1 MASSP
6 IHPIAIGNVHLEN
19 NMVLAPM
26 AGVNDLPFRLLSRKY
41 GAGLV
46 VTEMVSAKAIT
57 YHNRN
62 TVELLETEPAERPVS
77 VQLFGSEEASMEEAA
92 DYVST
97 LPFDIVDINMGCP
110 VPKIVKNGDGSA
122 LMKAPEKA
130 ARIAAAVVKGVAGRH
145 PVTVKIRAGWDLNN
159 KNAVEVAKALE
170 AAGVSALAVHGRTR
184 EEFYSGRADWSVI
197 ADVKKAVS
205 IPVFGNGDISC
216 GADVRTMYEE
226 TGCDGFL
233 IGRAARGNPWI
244 FENIVRYCAE
254 TEYPGGV
261 SGNTSVQMDGEAKNP
276 SAGTGTENPYG
287 KPSLEEVAETIIWH
301 ARKLAEVKD
310 EYIAVREMRK
320 QAGFYTAGTR
330 DSAALRR
337 IINECESLD
346 ELEGL
351 LKKWAAGVSLT

>member
-1 MASSP
+1 MAASP
-6 IHPIAIGNVHLEN
+6 IHPIDIGDVHLEN

-62 TVELLETEPAERPVS
+62 TVDLLETEEAERPVS

-92 DYVST
+92 AYVST

-122 LMKAPEKA
+122 LMREPEKA
-130 ARIAAAVVKGVAGRH
+130 GRIAAAVVKGVAGRH
-145 PVTVKIRAGWDLNN
+145 PVTVKIRAGWGQNE

-184 EEFYSGRADWSVI
+184 EEFYSGHADWSVI
-197 ADVKKAVS
+197 ADVKKAVK
-205 IPVFGNGDISC
+205 IPVFGNGDIC
-216 GADVRTMYEE
+216 GGADALAMYEE
-226 TGCDGFL
+226 TACDGFL

-244 FENIVRYCAE
+244 FQNIEKYCKA
-254 TEYPGGV
+254 YPGGV
-261 SGNTSVQMDGEAKNP
+261 SKHPQILRGMDSENP
-276 SAGTGTENPYG
+276 QTLPDFDSENPYG
-287 KPSLEEVAETIIWH
+287 KPSPEEVAETVIWH

-337 IINECESLD
+337 AINECESLD
-346 ELEGL
+346 ALEAL
-351 LKKWAAGVSLT
+351 LKQWTAR

>member
-1 MASSP
+1 MAASP
-6 IHPIAIGNVHLEN
+6 IHPIDIGDVHLEN

-62 TVELLETEPAERPVS
+62 TVDLLETEEAERPVS

-92 DYVST
+92 AYVST

-122 LMKAPEKA
+122 LMREPEKA
-130 ARIAAAVVKGVAGRH
+130 GRIAAAVVKGVAGRH
-145 PVTVKIRAGWDLNN
+145 PVTVKIRAGWGQNE
-159 KNAVEVAKALE
+159 KNAVEVAKVLE

-205 IPVFGNGDISC
+205 IPVFGNGDITG
-216 GADVRTMYEE
+216 GADALAMYEE
-226 TGCDGFL
+226 TACDGFL

-244 FENIVRYCAE
+244 FRNIAE
-254 TEYPGGV
+254 HCTKAESKEYPGGV
-261 SGNTSVQMDGEAKNP
+261 SADPNAIP
-276 SAGTGTENPYG
+276 GTDFENPYG
-287 KPSLEEVAETIIWH
+287 KPSPEEVAETVIWH
-301 ARKLAEVKD
+301 AEKLAEEKG

-337 IINECESLD
+337 AINECESLD
-346 ELEGL
+346 ALEAL
-351 LKKWAAGVSLT
+351 LKQWAAG

>member
-184 EEFYSGRADWSVI
+184 EEFYSGCADWSVI
-197 ADVKKAVS
+197 ADVKKAVK
-205 IPVFGNGDISC
+205 IPVFGNGDIC
-216 GADVRTMYEE
+216 GGADVVSMYEE

-244 FENIVRYCAE
+244 FRNIEKYCE
-254 TEYPGGV
+254 DMEYPGGG
-261 SGNTSVQMDGEAKNP
+261 SEDSNAALGIDS
-276 SAGTGTENPYG
+276 ENPYG
-287 KPSLEEVAETIIWH
+287 KPSPGEVAETIIWH

-337 IINECESLD
+337 TVNECASLD
-346 ELEGL
+346 ALEAL
-351 LKKWAAGVSLT
+351 LKEWAAGASLT